1 MKLHLLG
8 TGAAVSDPHR
18 TTTMLAVEQDDRLL
32 LVDCG
37 GDVIP
42 RMVAMGLDPVKL
54 DALIVTHEHAD
65 HVSGFPLL
73 MERLWLMGR
82 TAPLPVLGI
91 APAIAQVR
99 RVHDAFDTSSWE
111 GYPGFTTQEIAL
123 EEGAVVWS
131 DEALHVTAAPG
142 VHAVPTVGLRFE
154 SGGGRVLTYSCD
166 TRPSDAI
173 TRLADGAH
181 VLVHEATGHGP
192 AHSSA
197 SEAADIAVA
206 AGTERLILVHV
217 PPEHVRADD
226 VRAAQQR
233 FGPTEVGSERTTYD
247 V

>member
-18 TTTMLAVEQDDRLL
+18 TTTMFAVEQDDRLL

-42 RMVAMGLDPVKL
+42 RMVAMGLDPVSM

-82 TAPLPVLGI
+82 KAPLPVLGI
-91 APAIAQVR
+91 APALAQVK

-111 GYPGFTTQEIAL
+111 GYPGFTAQEVDL
-123 EEGAVVWS
+123 KEGAVVWR
-131 DEALHVTAAPG
+131 DDALRVTAAPG

-154 SGGGRVLTYSCD
+154 DRNGRVLTYSCD
-166 TRPSDAI
+166 TRPADAI
-173 TRLADGAH
+173 TRLAQGADM
-181 VLVHEATGHGP
+181 LMHEATGHGP

-197 SEAADIAVA
+197 TEAADVA
-206 AGTERLILVHV
+206 LASGAERLILVHV
-217 PPEHVRADD
+217 PPEHIRADD
-226 VRAAQQR
+226 VRIAQQR
-233 FGPTEVGSERTTYD
+233 FGRTEVGSERTTYD

>member
-18 TTTMLAVEQDDRLL
+18 TTTMLAVEHDHRLL

-42 RMVAMGLDPVKL
+42 RMVAMGLDPVSM

-82 TAPLPVLGI
+82 KAPLKVLGI

-99 RVHDAFDTSSWE
+99 RVHDAFDTSSWA
-111 GYPGFTTQEIAL
+111 GYPGFTTHEIPY
-123 EEGAVVWS
+123 EEGAPVWG
-131 DEALHVTAAPG
+131 DEGLTVTAAPG
-142 VHAVPTVGLRFE
+142 THAVPTVGLRFE
-154 SGGGRVLTYSCD
+154 DRAGRVLAYSCD
-166 TRPSDAI
+166 TRPCDAI
-173 TRLADGAH
+173 TRLAAGAH
-181 VLVHEATGHGP
+181 VLVHEATGEGP

-197 SEAADIAVA
+197 AQAAGVAEAAGA
-206 AGTERLILVHV
+206 ERLILVHV
-217 PPEHVRADD
+217 PPER
-226 VRAAQQR
+226 VRAADVQAAQAR
-233 FGPTEVGSERTTYD
+233 FGRTEVGSERTTYD